1 MNKSG
6 RPNIVFLMLD
16 TLSADCLRLYGGDVK
31 APNIEGIAKQGV
43 LYKNAIAPGTYT
55 LTSHVSIFTG
65 KRVRNLKRLNKNP
78 VKNSNESVDPLF
90 LKNKYIRQEDFTLAA
105 RLSYL
110 GYKTSLFSNNPFIT
124 NSTGLSSGFSY
135 VKNIFLENKLNYH
148 KTTLR
153 IIGNDFLRET
163 LTRLACHISA
173 AIPQEQLGRLY
184 SSLRNRL
191 NEKVC
196 RETGAYLL
204 DQGAALTNA
213 IIDDYLSRE
222 APEGHFIFAN
232 YMEAHE
238 GYPTQMVTDREVSQ
252 DRWLYVSGILDP
264 EDTGILRKAYAR
276 RIEYLDRKIG
286 RLMLLLKYRGILDN
300 AVVVLTS
307 DHGQAF
313 MEHGQLYHTLFPY
326 NEISHVP
333 LIAARYVNGN
343 QVSGGKTVDKLVS
356 LTSLYNLILDIGFG
370 KSETLNGSMTAEAQV
385 FSDHTGMLDVWDMR
399 LLGMLKG
406 RIKNADIL
414 YRTKMKYNTF
424 ATAVYSGGY
433 KLMHYYGD
441 GMGDELYDLNEDP
454 GESLN
459 IINEKREIAKKLVS
473 RAL

>member
-1 MNKSG
+1 MNRRG

-16 TLSADCLRLYGGDVK
+16 TLSADSLRLFGGGVRM
-31 APNIEGIAKQGV
+31 PNVEGMAKQGT

-65 KRVRNLKRLNKNP
+65 KRVRGMKHLNKNP
-78 VKNSNESVDPLF
+78 VNASESIDPLF
-90 LKNKYIRQEDFTLAA
+90 LKNKYIRQSDLTLAR

-124 NSTGLSSGFSY
+124 NSTGLGVGFAH
-135 VKNIFLENKLNYH
+135 VKNIFMENKLNYH

-153 IIGNDFLRET
+153 VIGNDFLREN
-163 LTRLACHISA
+163 LTKLACYASA
-173 AIPQEQLGRLY
+173 AIPQEQLERLY
-184 SSLRNRL
+184 TSLRNRL

-213 IIDDYLSRE
+213 VIDDYLSKTS
-222 APEGHFIFAN
+222 PEGHFIFAN

-238 GYPTQMVTDREVSQ
+238 GYPTQMITNKDVSQ
-252 DRWLYVSGILDP
+252 DRWMYVSGILGV
-264 EDTGILRKAYAR
+264 EDTEVLRRAYTKR
-276 RIEYLDRKIG
+276 LEYLDRKIG
-286 RLMLLLKYRGILDN
+286 RLMLLLKYRGVLDN

-333 LIAARYVNGN
+333 LIAARYLHGK
-343 QVSGGKTVDKLVS
+343 QVSDRKTVEKTVS
-356 LTSLYNLILDIGFG
+356 LTSLYDSLLGIGYG
-370 KSETLNGSMTAEAQV
+370 KSETLNGSMTTEGSV

-406 RIKNADIL
+406 RIKNAEII
-414 YRTKMKYNTF
+414 YKTKMKYNTF
-424 ATAVYSGGY
+424 ATAVYSGNY
-433 KLMHYYGD
+433 KLMHYYG
-441 GMGDELYDLNEDP
+441 GSMKDELYNLEEDP
-454 GESLN
+454 KESLN
-459 IINEKREIAKKLVS
+459 IIGEKRETARELLH
-473 RAL
+473 RAC